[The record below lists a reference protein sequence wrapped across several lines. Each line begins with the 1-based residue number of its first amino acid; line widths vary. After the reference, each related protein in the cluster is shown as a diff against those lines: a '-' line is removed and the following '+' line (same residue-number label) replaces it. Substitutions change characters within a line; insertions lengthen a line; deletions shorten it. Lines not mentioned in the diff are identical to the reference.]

1 MGRPSLNTGAA
12 SRGLAFLPLLLANWQ
27 LIAIGLLALTVIA
40 YYRHCESVKSE
51 YATFKA
57 EVKRTGDEQE
67 KRTQETIARNQK
79 EKERADEMYK
89 RNLARLERDIKRLR
103 DSSNRSVVPP
113 APAEARDPSRATFDR
128 AELDRALGAFIGDVT
143 GITEEGAKAVEGLD
157 SLK

>member
-1 MGRPSLNTGAA
+1 MNKQKGF
-12 SRGLAFLPLLLANWQ
+12 AFLPFLLANWQ
-27 LIAIGLLALTVIA
+27 LIALGLLIA
-40 YYRHCESVKSE
+40 TAYGFYLHCQSIKSE
-51 YATFKA
+51 YSTFKA
-57 EVKRTGDEQE
+57 EVKVRGEEQE
-67 KRTQETIARNQK
+67 RITKEVIARNQK

>member
-1 MGRPSLNTGAA
+1 MYKQ
-12 SRGLAFLPLLLANWQ
+12 RGFAFLPFLLANWQ
-27 LIAIGLLALTVIA
+27 IIAIGLLVLTVIS
-40 YYRHCESVKSE
+40 YYKHCESVKE
-51 YATFKA
+51 RFDTFKA
-57 EVKRTGDEQE
+57 EVKVKGEEQE
-67 KRTQETIARNQK
+67 RITKEVIARNQK

-89 RNLARLERDIKRLR
+89 RSIARLERDIKRLR